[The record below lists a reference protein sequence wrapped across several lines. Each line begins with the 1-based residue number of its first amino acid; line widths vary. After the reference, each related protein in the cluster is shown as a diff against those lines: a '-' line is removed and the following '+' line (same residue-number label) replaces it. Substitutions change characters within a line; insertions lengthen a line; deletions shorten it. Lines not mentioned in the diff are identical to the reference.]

1 LRNNLGFIFGP
12 GLKSY
17 LQKVESA
24 IKIEAM
30 DSKTKLYVFAKKEV
44 ALIFIFMILIAITS
58 FVMGVKIG
66 KNYSLEMAGITKE
79 DQKKVV
85 ELLSKK
91 EEQLEEIKKNAE
103 THQVESG
110 DIESKL
116 QEKISAEFGV
126 EGQPA
131 PTGAHGAA
139 VVIPAHGPMS
149 TEPAKREAG
158 HPAKDG
164 LTGKFTIQLGSHRTL
179 KEAEDFAEGFKA
191 RGYDPII
198 NQIDIKGKGTWYRVS
213 LGAFNTNEE
222 ARAYIAKEKTLFIG
236 QDYTIVKMP

>member
-1 LRNNLGFIFGP
+1 
-12 GLKSY
+12 
-17 LQKVESA
+17 
-24 IKIEAM
+24 M

-103 THQVESG
+103 AHQVESG

-126 EGQPA
+126 EGGPA

-139 VVIPAHGPMS
+139 AVAPAHGPMS

-158 HPAKDG
+158 HAGKDG
-164 LTGKFTIQLGSHRTL
+164 LTGKLTIQLGSHRTL

>member
-1 LRNNLGFIFGP
+1 
-12 GLKSY
+12 
-17 LQKVESA
+17 
-24 IKIEAM
+24 M

-58 FVMGVKIG
+58 FVLGVKIG
-66 KNYSLEMAGITKE
+66 KNYSMEMAGITPA

-91 EEQLEEIKKNAE
+91 EEDLQNIKKNPEAS
-103 THQVESG
+103 TVESS
-110 DIESKL
+110 EVEHKL
-116 QEKISAEFGV
+116 QEKIAAEFGGG
-126 EGQPA
+126 EKAPGETHATAPA
-131 PTGAHGAA
+131 TTAHA
-139 VVIPAHGPMS
+139 PNMS
-149 TEPAKREAG
+149 TEPKHEA
-158 HPAKDG
+158 PTAKDA
-164 LTGKFTIQLGSHRTL
+164 LSGKFTIQLGSHRTL

-213 LGAFNTNEE
+213 LGAFATTDE
-222 ARAYIAKEKTLFIG
+222 AKTYIAREKTLFIG